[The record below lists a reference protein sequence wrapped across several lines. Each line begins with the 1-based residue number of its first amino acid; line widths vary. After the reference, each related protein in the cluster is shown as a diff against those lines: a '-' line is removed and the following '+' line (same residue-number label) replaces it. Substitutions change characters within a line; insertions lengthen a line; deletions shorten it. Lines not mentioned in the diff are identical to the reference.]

1 MKGGGVGCGRGGV
14 QDDDHR
20 GPGVRAL
27 IDGDVLVCVAYAGVV
42 ADVAWTDEEA
52 IVLESVIGVIVGP
65 AVGICPGGLRVE
77 GVVDVAWTDEEAIV
91 LESVIGVI
99 VGPAVGICP
108 GGLRVEGV
116 VDVEQTLLI
125 GGDSVGQ
132 GAR

>member
-1 MKGGGVGCGRGGV
+1 M
-14 QDDDHR
+14 
-20 GPGVRAL
+20 

-65 AVGICPGGLRVE
+65 AVR
-77 GVVDVAWTDEEAIV
+77 
-91 LESVIGVI
+91 
-99 VGPAVGICP
+99 ICP

-125 GGDSVGQ
+125 GGDSGPQLGQ
-132 GAR
+132 ASPQ